1 MILSRGRV
9 SAQGHQIFDSGLM
22 ELLQQGFDFQA
33 CVGNT
38 GQMGHC
44 LNAQIV
50 LDVGGEFMGIF
61 PGGTSSPVGHG
72 DEIRMIRPE
81 FLKFYFKA
89 FQALLSF
96 RRIDFNRKNK
106 GFLTVQFSDFHWTSS
121 PIEGI
126 GFDFVW
132 VS

>member
-1 MILSRGRV
+1 
-9 SAQGHQIFDSGLM
+9 M

-33 CVGNT
+33 CVGNS

-61 PGGTSSPVGHG
+61 TGGTSSPVIHG
-72 DEIRMIRPE
+72 DEIRVIRPE

-96 RRIDFNRKNK
+96 RRIDFNLKN
-106 GFLTVQFSDFHWTSS
+106 Q
-121 PIEGI
+121 
-126 GFDFVW
+126 
-132 VS
+132 

>member
-44 LNAQIV
+44 LNTQIV
-50 LDVGGEFMGIF
+50 LDLEGEFMGIF
-61 PGGTSSPVGHG
+61 PGGTSSPIGHG

-81 FLKFYFKA
+81 FHKFYFKA
-89 FQALLSF
+89 F
-96 RRIDFNRKNK
+96 
-106 GFLTVQFSDFHWTSS
+106 
-121 PIEGI
+121 
-126 GFDFVW
+126 
-132 VS
+132 

>member
-38 GQMGHC
+38 GQMSHR

-61 PGGTSSPVGHG
+61 PGRTSCPVGHG
-72 DEIRMIRPE
+72 DEIRVIRPE
-81 FLKFYFKA
+81 FLKFLF
-89 FQALLSF
+89 
-96 RRIDFNRKNK
+96 
-106 GFLTVQFSDFHWTSS
+106 
-121 PIEGI
+121 
-126 GFDFVW
+126 
-132 VS
+132 

>member
-38 GQMGHC
+38 GQMGHR

-50 LDVGGEFMGIF
+50 LDVEA
-61 PGGTSSPVGHG
+61 SSWV
-72 DEIRMIRPE
+72 
-81 FLKFYFKA
+81 
-89 FQALLSF
+89 
-96 RRIDFNRKNK
+96 
-106 GFLTVQFSDFHWTSS
+106 FSRVE
-121 PIEGI
+121 PPAP
-126 GFDFVW
+126 
-132 VS
+132 